1 MIKPWKDDEELFS
14 LARRTLMTAL
24 VGDAMDKLGLVHQ
37 FLPPYL
43 KPLDDSMVIV
53 GRAMTVVEEDVS
65 GEDPGRPL
73 FGKMFEALDDL
84 RLNEVYVC
92 SGASP
97 RYALWGEMMSTRAR
111 KLGAAGAVVDGYSR
125 DTPGILK
132 LNFPTFSRGRY
143 AQDQGSR
150 GQVVD
155 FRVPLQFGEVLI
167 QSGDIIFG
175 DLDGVCVVPQE
186 AEVEVFTRAFDK
198 ASREKTLQKALENGM
213 STVEA
218 FKMFGIM

>member
-1 MIKPWKDDEELFS
+1 MIKPWKDDDELFS

-53 GRAMTVVEEDVS
+53 GRALTVVEEDVS

-73 FGKMFEALDDL
+73 FGIMFEALDDL
-84 RLNEVYVC
+84 KSNEVYVC

-125 DTPGILK
+125 DTLGILR
-132 LNFPTFSRGRY
+132 LNLPTFSRGRY
-143 AQDQGSR
+143 AQDQGPR

-155 FRVPLQFGEVLI
+155 FRVPLQFGDVLI
-167 QSGDIIFG
+167 QPGDIIFG

-186 AEVEVFTRAFDK
+186 AEEDVFTHALEK
-198 ASREKTLQKALENGM
+198 ASREKTLQKALESGM

>member
-1 MIKPWKDDEELFS
+1 MTKPWKDDEELFS

-43 KPLDDSMVIV
+43 KPLDDSMVVV

-84 RLNEVYVC
+84 KLNEVYVC

-143 AQDQGSR
+143 AQDQGPR

-155 FRVPLQFGEVLI
+155 YRVPLQFGEALI

-218 FKMFGIM
+218 FKKFGIM

>member
-1 MIKPWKDDEELFS
+1 MTKPWKDDEELFS

-43 KPLDDSMVIV
+43 KPLDDSMVVV

-84 RLNEVYVC
+84 KLNEVYVC

-143 AQDQGSR
+143 AQDQGPR

-155 FRVPLQFGEVLI
+155 YRVPLQFGEAMI

-175 DLDGVCVVPQE
+175 DIDGVCVVPQE

-198 ASREKTLQKALENGM
+198 ASREKTLQKALESGM

-218 FKMFGIM
+218 FKKFGIM

>member
-1 MIKPWKDDEELFS
+1 MTKPWKDDDELFS
-14 LARRTLMTAL
+14 LARQTLMTAL

-43 KPLDDSMVIV
+43 KPLDDSMVVV

-65 GEDPGRPL
+65 GEDSGRPL

-84 RLNEVYVC
+84 KLNEVYVC

-97 RYALWGEMMSTRAR
+97 QYALWGEMMSTRAR
-111 KLGAAGAVVDGYSR
+111 KLGAAGAVIDGYSR

-143 AQDQGSR
+143 AQDQGPR

-155 FRVPLQFGEVLI
+155 FRVEIRFGEVTI
-167 QSGDIIFG
+167 NSGDIIFG
-175 DLDGVCVVPQE
+175 DLDGVCVVPQG
-186 AEVEVFTRAFDK
+186 AEVEVFTRAFEK
-198 ASREKTLQKALENGM
+198 ASREKTLQMALENGM

-218 FKMFGIM
+218 FKKFGIM

>member
-1 MIKPWKDDEELFS
+1 MTKPWKDDEELFS

-43 KPLDDSMVIV
+43 KPLDDSMVVV

-84 RLNEVYVC
+84 KLNEVYVC

-143 AQDQGSR
+143 AQDQGPR

-155 FRVPLQFGEVLI
+155 YRVPLQFGEAMI

-186 AEVEVFTRAFDK
+186 AEVDVFTRAFDK

-218 FKMFGIM
+218 FKKFGIM

>member
-1 MIKPWKDDEELFS
+1 MIKPWEDDAELFS

-53 GRAMTVVEEDVS
+53 GRALTVVEKDVS

-73 FGKMFEALDDL
+73 FGIMFEALDDL
-84 RLNEVYVC
+84 KSNEVYIC

-143 AQDQGSR
+143 AQDQGPR
-150 GQVVD
+150 GQVID
-155 FRVPLQFGEVLI
+155 FRVPLQFGDVLI

-186 AEVEVFTRAFDK
+186 AEVEVFTYAFEK

-218 FKMFGIM
+218 FHKFGIM